1 MTDVKNFA
9 TFQMWTVWNMY
20 QMLSYCLDELKNTT
34 GNVSVNAQ
42 PTPHLY
48 HVLYVDQSTCLGPDS
63 QGEGEG
69 STETQEIQYTIQ
81 LLNPDSLGNPTEH
94 FGDDE
99 TGRFLCQFIFK
110 LIWLKKH
117 VDTYV
122 NRIQRCF

>member
-1 MTDVKNFA
+1 
-9 TFQMWTVWNMY
+9 MWTVWNMY

-110 LIWLKKH
+110 LIWLKLMSTEFRDVFKIRLSSG
-117 VDTYV
+117 D
-122 NRIQRCF
+122 